1 MLLRFLYF
9 FKWNYF
15 SLIDVFII
23 YFHFISLFII
33 IIIFYKN
40 YMLSFK
46 RMNYQFP
53 FRVHLKKI
61 SIS

>member
-46 RMNYQFP
+46 RTNYQFP